1 MSPAPAAEKFADD
14 GGHPFKTNDLEL
26 SSPDTDPPPVGQG
39 QGMIASW
46 SATAPP
52 RTPFRGGASF
62 VASLLELAVSRE
74 AGKFAETELLGAAVV
89 TGTMSSRKKYLALAA
104 LLLAGCA
111 TVYDLEN
118 RAPDARYVSNK
129 PMATVAQ
136 CITQGVASLG
146 RYDVQRGDTATF
158 ITLQT
163 QNGYPAAR
171 ITVRSTQTGSNVSV
185 RQTISYSLG
194 RTVERCL

>member
-1 MSPAPAAEKFADD
+1 ML
-14 GGHPFKTNDLEL
+14 GR
-26 SSPDTDPPPVGQG
+26 
-39 QGMIASW
+39 
-46 SATAPP
+46 
-52 RTPFRGGASF
+52 RT
-62 VASLLELAVSRE
+62 
-74 AGKFAETELLGAAVV
+74 
-89 TGTMSSRKKYLALAA
+89 YLAAA
-104 LLLAGCA
+104 PLLLAGCA

-118 RAPDARYVSNK
+118 RAPDARYVSTK

-136 CITQGVASLG
+136 CITQGIGSLG
-146 RYDVQRGDTATF
+146 RYDVQRGDSATY

-171 ITVRSTQTGSNVSV
+171 ITVRATQTGSTVSV